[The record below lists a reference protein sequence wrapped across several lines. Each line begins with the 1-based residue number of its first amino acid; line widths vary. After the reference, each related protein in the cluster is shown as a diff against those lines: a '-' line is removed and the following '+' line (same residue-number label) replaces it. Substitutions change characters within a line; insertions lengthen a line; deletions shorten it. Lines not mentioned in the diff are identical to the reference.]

1 MRVGGTMQSIVLC
14 GPALYRNAFYDFI
27 RVERGD
33 FKIAAHTT
41 EVRTLGSIIAHSMP
55 DAVLVISGLG
65 VGEAEHEARKIRKV
79 DLEVNLVWWSMYSDV
94 ELLRQRLSLYDT
106 KVATWDANPH
116 AIANELG
123 ISESKPSF
131 EGIRPRL
138 TRQEQHIL
146 QLAAQGLSNRA
157 IANRLSVSESTVKNH
172 LRHVSAKFNTSSRAQ
187 SVWQAVQWGYLTPQA
202 LHTAD
207 R

>member
-1 MRVGGTMQSIVLC
+1 MKSLVLC

-41 EVRTLGSIIAHSMP
+41 EVRAVGAIIGHSMP
-55 DAVLVISGLG
+55 DAVLIISGLS
-65 VGEAEHEARKIRKV
+65 VGEAEHEVRKIRKV
-79 DLEVNLVWWSMYSDV
+79 DLDVNLVWWSMYSEIGILRERMNVYDV
-94 ELLRQRLSLYDT
+94 
-106 KVATWDANPH
+106 KVAIWDANPH
-116 AIANELG
+116 TVANELG
-123 ISESKPSF
+123 IAHSKSQ
-131 EGIRPRL
+131 GNSQRPRL

-146 QLAAQGLSNRA
+146 QLAAEGLSNRA

-202 LHTAD
+202 LHTAQ

>member
-1 MRVGGTMQSIVLC
+1 MKSIVLC

-33 FKIAAHTT
+33 FKIVAHTS
-41 EVRTLGSIIAHSMP
+41 EVKAVSAIVAHSIP
-55 DAVLVISGLG
+55 DAALIISGLS
-65 VGEAEHEARKIRKV
+65 VGEAEHEIRNMRKV
-79 DLEVNLVWWSMYSDV
+79 DLDVNVVWWSMYSDV
-94 ELLRQRLSLYDT
+94 EQLRIRMNLYDV

-116 AIANELG
+116 SIANELG
-123 ISESKPSF
+123 IPDSKPL
-131 EGIRPRL
+131 GDAARPRL

-187 SVWQAVQWGYLTPQA
+187 SVWQAVQWGYLTPQT
-202 LHTAD
+202 LHTANH
-207 R
+207 

>member
-1 MRVGGTMQSIVLC
+1 MSAGGMMKSIVLC

-27 RVERGD
+27 RLERGD

-41 EVRTLGSIIAHSMP
+41 EVRAVSAIVAHSMP
-55 DAVLVISGLG
+55 DAVLIISGLS
-65 VGEAEHEARKIRKV
+65 VGEAEHEVRKIRKV
-79 DLEVNLVWWSMYSDV
+79 DLDVNLVWWSMYA
-94 ELLRQRLSLYDT
+94 EIEILRERMHLYDV
-106 KVATWDANPH
+106 KVALWDANPH
-116 AIANELG
+116 SIANELG
-123 ISESKPSF
+123 IGTSKSQ
-131 EGIRPRL
+131 GSGQRPRL

-146 QLAAQGLSNRA
+146 QLAAEGLSNRA

-202 LHTAD
+202 LQPIK
-207 R
+207 